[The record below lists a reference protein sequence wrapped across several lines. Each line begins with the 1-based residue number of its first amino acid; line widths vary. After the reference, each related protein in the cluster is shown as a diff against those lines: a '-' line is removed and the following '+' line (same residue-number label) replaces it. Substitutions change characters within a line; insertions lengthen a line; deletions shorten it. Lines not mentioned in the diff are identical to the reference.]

1 MRVNE
6 SHLGG
11 GRAVGPFESAVEFGS
26 VAAITLI
33 ATLYI
38 GLYLGEGIFR
48 LLPFAALPVMGAA
61 VMFSATRS
69 AWLGAYLAVVL
80 MAALDRR
87 RARLLTSIG
96 LLTATALIAAVVL
109 IPQSSLLRER
119 ASSTEPISGRLL
131 MYEVGLRIAA
141 RQPLIGYGRG
151 SPSRVAAREE
161 LYALGSPDADLAPG
175 QFHDV
180 FLMTLVEW
188 GIPGLVAYVAII
200 VLLAR
205 GALDLRRRL
214 ADRQD
219 FVYHFAGLFLGVA
232 VVFVTQGLLVD
243 TPPFFYLNGV
253 FFLLAGIVFARLDAT
268 ALEPVPAAEAAY
280 DRAVSLLRTGGSA
293 RA

>member
-1 MRVNE
+1 V
-6 SHLGG
+6 
-11 GRAVGPFESAVEFGS
+11 
-26 VAAITLI
+26 
-33 ATLYI
+33 
-38 GLYLGEGIFR
+38 
-48 LLPFAALPVMGAA
+48 
-61 VMFSATRS
+61 FSSTRS
-69 AWLGAYLAVVL
+69 TWLGAYLAVVL
-80 MAALDRR
+80 MAALDHRR
-87 RARLLTSIG
+87 TRFLASIG
-96 LLTATALIAAVVL
+96 LLTAAALVASVML
-109 IPQSSLLRER
+109 LPESSSLRER

-151 SPSRVAAREE
+151 APSRVAARQE

-200 VLLAR
+200 VLLVK
-205 GALDLRRRL
+205 GALDLRRQQ

-219 FVYHFAGLFLGVA
+219 FIYHLAGLFLGTA
-232 VVFVTQGLLVD
+232 VIFVTQGLLVD

-253 FFLLAGIVFARLDAT
+253 FFFLGGLVFARLDAC
-268 ALEPVPAAEAAY
+268 AYARRPAPEVAY
-280 DRAVSLLRTGGSA
+280 DPAISLLRSGDSA